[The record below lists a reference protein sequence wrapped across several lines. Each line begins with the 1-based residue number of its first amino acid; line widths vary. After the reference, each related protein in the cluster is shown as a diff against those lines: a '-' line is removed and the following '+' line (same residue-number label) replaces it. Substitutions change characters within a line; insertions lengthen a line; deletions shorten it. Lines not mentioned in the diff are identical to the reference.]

1 MTAAGEGSSPTG
13 PPAPAA
19 GAIEGRLFVVGCSRS
34 GTTLL
39 QSFLAAHPAVLS
51 FPETAVF
58 GRLLWTDAE
67 AAGTLNTV
75 HQRTR
80 LAYRRVSKLLDR
92 LGRRELEDLLPIRS
106 KSNEEF
112 TRGFVAVLDR
122 LTLDRGKAWWVEK
135 TPENIRY
142 VSEIGRLV
150 PGARFVNILRDGRET
165 VASLYALAL
174 EYPDKFWTRF
184 LDVDLAIEHWNV
196 SLRHTRELIGA
207 PGVMLVRYERL
218 LAEPEPVLR
227 EICAFAGLRFSREM
241 LDRRSEVAPTLILDF
256 ETWKTRVLGAVP
268 ASSESRFEELFDAAQ
283 RAYIESRLE
292 PIDF

>member
-1 MTAAGEGSSPTG
+1 
-13 PPAPAA
+13 
-19 GAIEGRLFVVGCSRS
+19 LFVVGCSRS

-67 AAGTLNTV
+67 AQGALNTV

-80 LAYRRVSKLLDR
+80 LAYRRVSRLLDR
-92 LGRRELEDLLPIRS
+92 VGRRELEDFLPIRS
-106 KSNEEF
+106 KSTEEF
-112 TRGFVAVLDR
+112 ARGFIAVLDR

-142 VSEIGRLV
+142 VPEIGRLV
-150 PGARFVNILRDGRET
+150 PGARFINILRDGRET
-165 VASLYALAL
+165 VASLYGLGL
-174 EYPDKFWTRF
+174 EYPDKFWTKF
-184 LDVDLAIEHWNV
+184 LDLDLAIEHWNV
-196 SLRHTRELIGA
+196 ALRHTRELIGV
-207 PGVMLVRYERL
+207 PEVMLVRYERL
-218 LAEPEPVLR
+218 LSETETVLR
-227 EICAFAGLRFSREM
+227 EICEFAGLRFSREM
-241 LDRRSEVAPTLILDF
+241 LDRRSEVAPALILDF

-268 ASSESRFEELFDAAQ
+268 ASSESRFEQLFDAGQ
-283 RAYIESRLE
+283 KTYIELRLE

>member
-1 MTAAGEGSSPTG
+1 MIAAGEGSSPTG
-13 PPAPAA
+13 LPAPAA
-19 GAIEGRLFVVGCSRS
+19 GAIEGRVFVVGCSRS

-58 GRLLWTDAE
+58 GRLLWTDTE
-67 AAGTLNTV
+67 AGGALNTV

-80 LAYRRVSKLLDR
+80 LAYRGASKLLDR
-92 LGRRELEDLLPIRS
+92 LGRRELEGLLPIRS
-106 KSNEEF
+106 RSAEDF
-112 TRGFVAVLDR
+112 ARGFIAVLDR

-142 VSEIGRLV
+142 VPEIGRLV

-165 VASLYALAL
+165 VASLYGLAL
-174 EYPDKFWTRF
+174 EYPDKFWTKF

-196 SLRHTRELIGA
+196 SLRHTRELIGV

-218 LAEPEPVLR
+218 LAETESVLR
-227 EICAFAGLRFSREM
+227 EICAFAGLRFSRDM
-241 LDRRSEVAPTLILDF
+241 LDRRSEVAPALILDF

-268 ASSESRFEELFDAAQ
+268 ASSESRFDQLFDAAQ
-283 RAYIESRLE
+283 KAHIESRLE

>member
-1 MTAAGEGSSPTG
+1 MTAAGEGSSPAG
-13 PPAPAA
+13 LPAPAA

-67 AAGTLNTV
+67 AQGALNTV

-80 LAYRRVSKLLDR
+80 LAYRRVSRLLDR
-92 LGRRELEDLLPIRS
+92 VGRRELEDLLPIRS
-106 KSNEEF
+106 KSTEEF
-112 TRGFVAVLDR
+112 ARGFIAVLDR

-142 VSEIGRLV
+142 VPEIGRLV
-150 PGARFVNILRDGRET
+150 PGARFINILRDGRET
-165 VASLYALAL
+165 VASLYGLAL
-174 EYPDKFWTRF
+174 EYPDKFWTKF
-184 LDVDLAIEHWNV
+184 LDLDLAIEHWNV
-196 SLRHTRELIGA
+196 ALRHTRELIGV
-207 PGVMLVRYERL
+207 PEVMLVRYERL
-218 LAEPEPVLR
+218 LSETETVLR
-227 EICAFAGLRFSREM
+227 EICEFAGLRFSREM
-241 LDRRSEVAPTLILDF
+241 LDRRSEVAPALILDF

-268 ASSESRFEELFDAAQ
+268 ASSESRFEQLFDAGQ
-283 RAYIESRLE
+283 KTYIELRLE